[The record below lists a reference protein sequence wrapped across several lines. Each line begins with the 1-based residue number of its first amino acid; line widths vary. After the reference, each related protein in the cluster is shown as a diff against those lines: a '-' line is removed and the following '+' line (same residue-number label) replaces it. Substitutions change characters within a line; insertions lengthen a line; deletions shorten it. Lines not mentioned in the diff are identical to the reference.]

1 MDRPRVLLT
10 GASGSMGHEAF
21 LELRRRRDD
30 YATRLLLRPSKV
42 NRKMFAPYAEESWL
56 EIVWGDLT
64 DPGDVDRAVEGVDF
78 VLHAAAMISPA
89 ADRNPSIAYAINFGG
104 TRNLVDSILRQPD
117 GAERI
122 RFVSVGSV
130 AQYGDRLPPVEMIR
144 VGDPLVPSVHDY
156 YALTKCAAER
166 LIVESGIRHWASLRQ
181 TFIVPPQ
188 LLGLLDPILFHQPL
202 NQRIELITSRDAGYG
217 LVQCLETSDE
227 FWGRIYNMS
236 GGPSCRVVYEEFLAD
251 QFEVFGLG
259 DYRKIF
265 DPNWFALKNFHCGYF
280 ADSEDLNQHLGHFR
294 DSLEDCYAMVE
305 EGLAPWM
312 KWGARLA
319 PAPLV
324 KALARRWAEPLQW
337 IKQDNTPYIEAFF
350 GSRAAWEAIP
360 GWAGRESGAESAPP
374 AGAGEGRERAVGIE
388 ERATAAS
395 QPGAGDLVDFA
406 ASRGGAL
413 LSDTFAGVHEK
424 HRWRCALGHEFEAT
438 PRLLVH
444 GGYWCDE
451 CFPSAVEARGLDWE
465 RQAEVDPGLAR
476 IFVPKNLMPT

>member
-1 MDRPRVLLT
+1 MDRPTVLLT

-30 YATRLLLRPSKV
+30 YVTRVLLRPSKV

-64 DPGDVDRAVEGVDF
+64 DPADVDRAVEGVDF
-78 VLHAAAMISPA
+78 VLHPAAMISPA
-89 ADRNPSIAYAINFGG
+89 ADRNPSAAHAINVGG

-122 RFVSVGSV
+122 RLVGVGSV

-202 NQRIELITSRDAGYG
+202 NQHIELITSRDAGYG
-217 LVQCLETSDE
+217 LVQCIETSDE

-236 GGPSCRVVYEEFLAD
+236 GGPSCRVVYEDLLAD
-251 QFEVFGLG
+251 QFEVFELG

-294 DSLEDCYAMVE
+294 DSLDDCYAMVE

-319 PAPLV
+319 PSPLV

-337 IKQDNTPYIEAFF
+337 IEEDNTPYIEAFF

-360 GWAGRESGAESAPP
+360 GWAGRESGKAPEFRQKP
-374 AGAGEGRERAVGIE
+374 EAVGPGPGAAREVGAGELADY
-388 ERATAAS
+388 AK
-395 QPGAGDLVDFA
+395 
-406 ASRGGAL
+406 SRGGVL
-413 LSDTFAGVHEK
+413 LSHTFAGMQEE
-424 HRWRCALGHEFEAT
+424 HRWRCAQGHEFDAT
-438 PRLLVH
+438 PRLLIC

-451 CFPSAVEARGLDWE
+451 CFPSAVDERGWEWE
-465 RQAEVDPGLAR
+465 RQARIDPAVAR
-476 IFVPKNLMPT
+476 IFGSKHRSPA

>member
-1 MDRPRVLLT
+1 MDRPTVLLT

-21 LELRRRRDD
+21 LELRRRGDD
-30 YATRLLLRPSKV
+30 YATRVLLRPSKV

-64 DPGDVDRAVEGVDF
+64 DSADVDRAVEGVDF
-78 VLHAAAMISPA
+78 VLHPAAMISPA
-89 ADRNPSIAYAINFGG
+89 ADRNPSAAHAINVGG

-122 RFVSVGSV
+122 RLVGVGSV

-144 VGDPLVPSVHDY
+144 VGDPMVPSVHDY
-156 YALTKCAAER
+156 YSLTKCAAER

-217 LVQCLETSDE
+217 LVQCLETSDD

-280 ADSEDLNQHLGHFR
+280 ADSGELNQHLGHFR
-294 DSLEDCYAMVE
+294 DTLDDCYAMVE

-312 KWGARLA
+312 KLGARLA
-319 PAPLV
+319 PARLV

-337 IKQDNTPYIEAFF
+337 IKEDNTPYIEAFF

-360 GWAGRESGAESAPP
+360 GWADREPRPARESRQESEA
-374 AGAGEGRERAVGIE
+374 AGHGRAAAGEVGAGELADY
-388 ERATAAS
+388 AK
-395 QPGAGDLVDFA
+395 
-406 ASRGGAL
+406 SRGGVL
-413 LSDTFAGVHEK
+413 LSPSFTGMQEK
-424 HRWRCALGHEFEAT
+424 HRWRCGQGHEFDAM
-438 PRLLVH
+438 PRLLVG
-444 GGYWCDE
+444 GGYWCDQ
-451 CFPSAVEARGLDWE
+451 CFPSAVEGGGWEWE
-465 RQAEVDPGLAR
+465 RQARIDPAVAR
-476 IFVPKNLMPT
+476 ILGSKPLSPA